1 MIRFDILTLF
11 PGMFVSPL
19 GGSILKKAIERGII
33 EVHLH
38 DIREHATDK
47 HRMTDD
53 APYGGG
59 GGMVMKIEPIDLA
72 LRSLSLL
79 AEDVPII
86 LLTPQ
91 GNPFCNEMAMELSV
105 HQQIVMICGH
115 YEGVDERVREH
126 LVNREISIGDYVLTG
141 GELSAMVL
149 LDAVSRFVP
158 GVLGNSWSAAD
169 DSFSGG
175 LLEYPQYTR
184 PADYHGWKVPDV
196 LLSGNHHEIEQWRR
210 RESIMRTKTRRPD
223 ILGNDVLTD
232 DDKDLLS

>member
-1 MIRFDILTLF
+1 MIRFDILTIF
-11 PGMFVSPL
+11 PEMFSSPL
-19 GGSILKKAIERGII
+19 GCSILKKAIERGII

-72 LRSLSLL
+72 LRSVSLL
-79 AEDVPII
+79 ADDVPVI

-91 GNPFCNEMAMELSV
+91 GVPLCHETARKLSR

-126 LVNREISIGDYVLTG
+126 LVHQEISIGDYILTG
-141 GELSAMVL
+141 GELAAMVL

-169 DSFSGG
+169 DSFAAG

-184 PADYHGWKVPDV
+184 PPEYHGWKVPDV
-196 LLSGNHHEIEQWRR
+196 LLSGNHREIGEWRR
-210 RESIMRTKTRRPD
+210 RESLIKTIKRRPD
-223 ILGNDVLTD
+223 MAGDKILTD
-232 DDKDLLS
+232 KDKDFL